1 MNEKRFSFFN
11 IFLFCFVFGLVFFL
25 KIDSYAQKPLYVETI
40 GQGQVGL
47 YYSKTVRTFGNPDS
61 RYALLLFDN
70 ISDQYHSYG
79 ARFYSNSDELIVS
92 NVSSYGYNWNTGERD
107 NQYDQTSTTNY
118 FGRIAVAVADGIYS
132 ASRYSSNTYSFYS
145 RTPISTNIP
154 CFTDY
159 NTMIAYLSN
168 GEVAFDNSLTLDEFY
183 VWDYG
188 ITDTVV
194 DQTLH
199 VYNSVFKVS
208 WSNPNISSVK
218 VRIDGTD
225 LTQDYVSQSSPYID
239 YFNGG
244 NFAHLNG
251 ETVNLT
257 ATPYGA
263 DGSFGV
269 SLYCTL
275 KYDGNGLLTNLY
287 RRFTNTPHQN
297 NTLDIPYNDVEKTYE
312 VDGVVT
318 NNTYK
323 VYYNPTT
330 NEYGDINL
338 YEVYYSPVIIYEED
352 TPTEEI
358 QETQSV
364 VNNSYVTN
372 NYYNTTQTIK
382 YNFDFDINDI
392 SAGDIKQ
399 SYDDVGGFLKGLGSF
414 IGKLSSIFGAL
425 FPFISGSVSAA
436 IVIGF
441 GILVLLAI
449 IALFIKLI
457 K

>member
-1 MNEKRFSFFN
+1 MNEKRFSIFN
-11 IFLFCFVFGLVFFL
+11 IFLFCVVFGLFFFI
-25 KIDSYAQKPLYVETI
+25 KIDSYAQEPLYVETYGN
-40 GQGQVGL
+40 GQTGL
-47 YYSKTVRTFGNPDS
+47 YYYKNDFTMGNPEY
-61 RYALLLFDN
+61 RYALLLFDYN
-70 ISDQYHSYG
+70 SGQYHYA
-79 ARFYSNSDELIVS
+79 ARFYSNSSELLPYTWYQ
-92 NVSSYGYNWNTGERD
+92 YGYNWTTGERED
-107 NQYDQTSTTNY
+107 WRDWTQNGNFFFSPYQ
-118 FGRIAVAVADGIYS
+118 VADGIWS
-132 ASRYSSNTYSFYS
+132 NIRYSNDSYTFFS
-145 RTPISTNIP
+145 RSPIRTNIP

-159 NTMIAYLSN
+159 NSMIAYLSN

-287 RRFTNTPHQN
+287 RKFTNTPHQN

-330 NEYGDINL
+330 NEYGDLNL
-338 YEVYYSPVIIYEED
+338 YEVYYSPVIIYEQD

-358 QETQSV
+358 QDTQNV

-425 FPFISGSVSAA
+425 FPFISGAVSAA

-449 IALFIKLI
+449 IALFIKII